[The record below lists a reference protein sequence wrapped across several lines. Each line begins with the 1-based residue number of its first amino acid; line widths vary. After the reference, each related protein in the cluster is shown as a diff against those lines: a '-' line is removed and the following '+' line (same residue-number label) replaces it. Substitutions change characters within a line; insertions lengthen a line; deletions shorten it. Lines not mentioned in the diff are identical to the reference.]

1 MNSLLFRFSNNFFA
15 AALDTVIYNEHTY
28 QRYNGTPQNIHSE
41 FIYNLM
47 QKFGID
53 TNAAYSIATNLIP
66 IVMQQLVH
74 KINDANDNS
83 FGLQSI
89 IRKSLSD
96 LTPNEPVQKH
106 KPLFIDSTAA
116 VNASISLE

>member
-1 MNSLLFRFSNNFFA
+1 MFNGGANVANNRIA
-15 AALDTVIYNEHTY
+15 
-28 QRYNGTPQNIHSE
+28 QNIHSK
-41 FIYNLM
+41 FIDYLI

-53 TNAAYSIATNLIP
+53 TNAAYSSATNLIP

-83 FGLQSI
+83 FDLQSI